1 MTEVAHTLLAHPDF
15 TLSNPNRARAVI
27 FAMTRNF
34 AGFHDE
40 GGANYAILADQIIKI
55 DAKNPQLAARLSGGF
70 SGWRMMDTARQASMI
85 AEIDRILA
93 QPNLSRD
100 TTEILT
106 RTKG

>member
-1 MTEVAHTLLAHPDF
+1 AHPDF

-70 SGWRMMDTARQASMI
+70 SGWRMMDAARQASMI

-93 QPNLSRD
+93 RPNLSRD